1 MKLTKKIAALAVS
14 LCLSL
19 GGVQQAQAADALKS
33 KYPIILAHGMAG
45 WDEIAGFDYFGNESG
60 VFALDGCQ
68 LLEINGC
75 NKDVNG
81 SQMAEAFQVTSLA
94 DSETRGTQLADK
106 VQSYMATKGVS
117 YINLVGHSQ
126 GGFDIRKAAHLLKSR
141 KGYTV
146 VNNLISLSSPHRG
159 TPYAKK
165 LLDKYALNGTSFCW
179 NLAWD
184 GTPANDP
191 CGVLITK
198 LADVLF
204 DAVNQQSVTT
214 RNNII
219 AAGKQLVYK
228 DFDPNDGVTT
238 GAKAFNAK
246 YNLKNSAGQYV
257 ATRFRSL
264 ITAQDDGNR
273 NPVITTLHTLLGFN
287 ADGDGYCLDDCDND
301 GAAGKGDGSVY
312 DTDDDGLVGI
322 NSQQMGGR
330 LQYNQYVGFLDTIT
344 DTTVTAVDDMNNPPS
359 IAMTST
365 AGIINQDHLDVVGVG
380 PDTFDELEFYAAIN
394 HYISKSGGWF
404 LT

>member
-1 MKLTKKIAALAVS
+1 MNYKKLATMAASVL
-14 LCLSL
+14 LSL
-19 GGVQQAQAADALKS
+19 GLSLPAQQAHAEAQKT

-45 WDEIAGFDYFGNESG
+45 WDEIVGLDYFGNEKG

-68 LLEINGC
+68 LLEVNGC
-75 NKDVNG
+75 NDDVNG

-94 DSETRGTQLADK
+94 DSETRGLQLADK
-106 VQSYMATKGVS
+106 VQSYMTTKGVS
-117 YINLVGHSQ
+117 YVNLVGHSQ

-146 VNNLISLSSPHRG
+146 VNNLISISSPHRG
-159 TPYAKK
+159 SPYAKK
-165 LLDKYALNGTSFCW
+165 LIDKYALNGSSFCW

-191 CGVLITK
+191 CGVLISK
-198 LADVLF
+198 IADVLF

-219 AAGKQLVYK
+219 AAGKQLIYA
-228 DFDPNDGVTT
+228 DYDPKDGVTT

-273 NPVITTLHTLLGFN
+273 NPVITALHTLLGFN
-287 ADGDGYCLDDCDND
+287 ADGDGYCVDDCDND
-301 GAAGKGDGSVY
+301 GAAGKGNGSIY

-330 LQYNQYVGFLDTIT
+330 LQYNSILGVLDTLTETSI
-344 DTTVTAVDDMNNPPS
+344 TAVDDINNPSS
-359 IAMTST
+359 IAMTSKT
-365 AGIINQDHLDVVGVG
+365 GIITQDHLDVVGVG

-394 HYISKSGGWF
+394 DYIAKAGG
-404 LT
+404 

>member
-365 AGIINQDHLDVVGVG
+365 TGIIKQDHLDVVGVG

-394 HYISKSGGWF
+394 HYISKSGG
-404 LT
+404 

>member
-219 AAGKQLVYK
+219 AAGKQLVYN
-228 DFDPNDGVTT
+228 DIDPNDGVTT

-394 HYISKSGGWF
+394 HYISKSGG
-404 LT
+404 

>member
-1 MKLTKKIAALAVS
+1 MNFKKLAVVGS
-14 LCLSL
+14 LLMSLGLSL
-19 GGVQQAQAADALKS
+19 PAQQAQAADAQKT

-45 WDEIAGFDYFGNESG
+45 WDEIAGLDYFGNELG

-68 LLEINGC
+68 LLEVNGC

-81 SQMAEAFQVTSLA
+81 GQLAEAFQVTSLA

-106 VQSYMATKGVS
+106 VQSYMTTKGVS

-146 VNNLISLSSPHRG
+146 VNNLISISSPHRG

-165 LLDKYALNGTSFCW
+165 LIDKYALNGTSFCW
-179 NLAWD
+179 NLAWN
-184 GTPANDP
+184 GTPENDP

-219 AAGKQLVYK
+219 AAGKQLVYN

-246 YNLKNSAGQYV
+246 YNLKNSAGAYV

-273 NPVITTLHTLLGFN
+273 NPVITALHTLLGFN
-287 ADGDGYCLDDCDND
+287 ADGDGYCLGDCDND

-312 DTDDDGLVGI
+312 DMDDDGLVGI

-330 LQYNQYVGFLDTIT
+330 LQYNSILGFLDTIT
-344 DTTVTAVDDMNNPPS
+344 ETTVTAVDDLNNPPS
-359 IAMTST
+359 IAMTSNT
-365 AGIINQDHLDVVGVG
+365 GKITQDHLDVVGVG

-394 HYISKSGGWF
+394 HYIAKSGG
-404 LT
+404 

>member
-394 HYISKSGGWF
+394 HYISKSGG
-404 LT
+404 